1 MSRTDYSAKII
12 SSSRELTAKEKIML
26 KDFNDCIG
34 LDTIVTDTAPLTVK
48 IDLMVQVAVHNER
61 ANGDKDYTTTVLVAD
76 DGTKYSTSSKSLSE
90 AIEDINDELA
100 DSDDDELKENL
111 TIKIFKKPSKNY
123 AGKYFL
129 TAVLV

>member
-1 MSRTDYSAKII
+1 MAREDYNARII

-34 LDTIVTDTAPLTVK
+34 LDMVVTTDKSLTIKV
-48 IDLMVQVAVHNER
+48 DLMVQVAVHNER

-76 DGTKYSTSSKSLSE
+76 DGTKYSTSSKSLSD
-90 AIEDINDELA
+90 AIEDINDEIAEAEDTELA
-100 DSDDDELKENL
+100 DNL
-111 TIKIFKKPSKNY
+111 MIKIFKKPSKNY